1 MRRHFAFFALAV
13 LIGFADFAAY
23 GQSAGKPMTNEDVV
37 QLVRSGV
44 PETTVISLVGRSI
57 PRFDLSIRGLSTL
70 KASEVSEGIV
80 RAMLQAQWA
89 AMPGLPGTA
98 TAGLPGTPPPAGG
111 STPTPAGRAPTVGQ
125 TTPQKSPPMSTVLA
139 KIHSTTGK
147 LSPVV
152 SNPVAGQSN
161 AATIATLGQ
170 QKQVAL
176 NERGQSVTPAG
187 AVPTTNTTNTNTTN
201 TTSRLSAMRAPAITA
216 AVPPPQTSSP
226 NRAAMATPTS
236 IALSCTTFNTS
247 MISTVSGQQGSVTFT
262 QDPQFN
268 PFTIKGC
275 NFGTARGQAQ
285 LNSSNGRKLA
295 NLNVDTWTDNL
306 ITVEVDPTLTD
317 VLDQDN
323 VTLVIFPASGP
334 QAQKTGLHFYARR
347 AELQLASVP
356 ISEATLTP
364 ITDDSGSPVTA
375 KFSSP
380 YPLSGGSMSGGVDR
394 VNAVRFV
401 GGTDSFDFSKL
412 KPGFVLEKFVVDTLS
427 QGDAIASSACS
438 GFGPSTSTAY
448 TDGNWAWQM
457 SGNAIQ
463 VTWMEVHCH
472 DAFNGDFSDAS
483 YGLNVW
489 VVGPVIS
496 PATSPW
502 QDGVR

>member
-13 LIGFADFAAY
+13 LIGFADSAAY
-23 GQSAGKPMTNEDVV
+23 GQGAGKPMTNEEVI
-37 QLVRSGV
+37 QMVRSGV
-44 PETTVISLVGRSI
+44 PETAVISLIGRSI
-57 PRFDLSIRGLSTL
+57 PHFDLSARGLSTL
-70 KASEVSEGIV
+70 KGSEVSEGIV
-80 RAMLQAQWA
+80 QAMLQVQW
-89 AMPGLPGTA
+89 TA
-98 TAGLPGTPPPAGG
+98 TSGPAGTPQPAGAG
-111 STPTPAGRAPTVGQ
+111 PSPTPAGRGSAVGQ
-125 TTPQKSPPMSTVLA
+125 TAPQKNPQQMSTVLA
-139 KIHSTTGK
+139 KVHSATGK

-152 SNPVAGQSN
+152 SNPAAGESS

-176 NERGQSVTPAG
+176 NERGQAGAPAG
-187 AVPTTNTTNTNTTN
+187 VVPSTN
-201 TTSRLSAMRAPAITA
+201 TTSRLSAMQGPRITA
-216 AVPPPQTSSP
+216 AAPPPQSSSP
-226 NRAAMATPTS
+226 NRAAMAAPTS
-236 IALSCTTFNTS
+236 VALSCATFNTS

-275 NFGTARGQAQ
+275 NFGSAKGQAQ
-285 LNSSNGRKLA
+285 LNSANGRKLA
-295 NLNVDTWTDNL
+295 SLNVDTWTDSL

-334 QAQKTGLHFYARR
+334 QAQKAGLHFYAKR
-347 AELQLASVP
+347 AELLLASVP
-356 ISEATLTP
+356 TSEASLTP
-364 ITDDSGSPVTA
+364 ITDDSGSPVTG

-380 YPLSGGSMSGGVDR
+380 YPVSSGSMSGGVDR
-394 VNAVRFV
+394 YNAVRFV

-412 KPGFVLEKFVVDTLS
+412 KPGFVLEKFQVDTLS
-427 QGDAIASSACS
+427 QSDSVASSACT
-438 GFGPSTSTAY
+438 GFGPTTSTAY

-457 SGNAIQ
+457 SGATIQ

-472 DAFNGDFSDAS
+472 DAYNGDFSDAS

-496 PATSPW
+496 SATSPW

>member
-1 MRRHFAFFALAV
+1 MRRHIAFFALAV

-23 GQSAGKPMTNEDVV
+23 GQGGGKPMTNEDVI
-37 QLVRSGV
+37 QMLRSGV
-44 PETTVISLVGRSI
+44 PETAVISLIGRSI
-57 PRFDLSIRGLSTL
+57 PHFDLSTRGLSTL
-70 KASEVSEGIV
+70 KGSDVNEGIV
-80 RAMLQAQWA
+80 RAMLQAEW
-89 AMPGLPGTA
+89 TA

-111 STPTPAGRAPTVGQ
+111 SSLTPAGRAPTIGQ
-125 TTPQKSPPMSTVLA
+125 ATPQKSPPMSTVLA
-139 KIHSTTGK
+139 KIHSSTGK
-147 LSPVV
+147 LGPVV
-152 SNPVAGQSN
+152 SNPAVGQSN

-176 NERGQSVTPAG
+176 NERGQGGAPAG
-187 AVPTTNTTNTNTTN
+187 AVPSTN
-201 TTSRLSAMRAPAITA
+201 TTSRLSTMQGPRIA
-216 AVPPPQTSSP
+216 AAAPPPQTSSS
-226 NRAAMATPTS
+226 NRAAMAGQTS
-236 IALSCTTFNTS
+236 IALSCATFNTS

-275 NFGTARGQAQ
+275 NFGSARGQAQ
-285 LNSSNGRKLA
+285 INSSNGRKLA
-295 NLNVDTWTDNL
+295 SLNVDTWTDTL

-334 QAQKTGLHFYARR
+334 QTQKAGLHFYAKR
-347 AELQLASVP
+347 AELLLGSLP
-356 ISEATLTP
+356 TSEASLTP
-364 ITDDSGSPVTA
+364 INDDSGSPVTA

-380 YPLSGGSMSGGVDR
+380 YPVSSASMSGGVDR
-394 VNAVRFV
+394 YNVVRFV

-412 KPGFVLEKFVVDTLS
+412 RPGFVLEKFQVDTLS
-427 QGDAIASSACS
+427 QSVAGASSACG
-438 GFGPSTSTAY
+438 GFGPTTSTAY

-457 SGNAIQ
+457 SGNTIQ
-463 VTWMEVHCH
+463 VTWMEAHCH
-472 DAFNGDFSDAS
+472 DAFNGDYSDAS

-496 PATSPW
+496 SATSPW

>member
-1 MRRHFAFFALAV
+1 MRKHIAFFALAV
-13 LIGFADFAAY
+13 LIGFADLAAY
-23 GQSAGKPMTNEDVV
+23 AQSTGKPMTNEEVI
-37 QLVRSGV
+37 QMVRSGV
-44 PETTVISLVGRSI
+44 PETAVVALIGRSI
-57 PRFDLSIRGLSTL
+57 PRFDLSIRGLSSL
-70 KASEVSEGIV
+70 KESNVSEGIV
-80 RAMLQAQWA
+80 RAMLQAQWTA
-89 AMPGLPGTA
+89 TPGLPGTP

-111 STPTPAGRAPTVGQ
+111 SSPTPAGRAPTVGQ
-125 TTPQKSPPMSTVLA
+125 TTPQKSPQMSNVLA
-139 KIHSTTGK
+139 KIHSSTGK

-152 SNPVAGQSN
+152 SNPAAGQSG

-176 NERGQSVTPAG
+176 NERGQVATPAA
-187 AVPTTNTTNTNTTN
+187 AVPSTNPTNTTATA
-201 TTSRLSAMRAPAITA
+201 SRLSTVRGPAIA
-216 AVPPPQTSSP
+216 AAAPPPQTASP
-226 NRAAMATPTS
+226 NRAALAGQTS
-236 IALSCTTFNTS
+236 IALSCTAFNTS

-275 NFGTARGQAQ
+275 NFGSARGQAQ

-295 NLNVDTWTDNL
+295 NMNVDTWTDTL

-334 QAQKTGLHFYARR
+334 QAQKAGLHFYAKR
-347 AELQLASVP
+347 AELLLGSVP
-356 ISEATLTP
+356 TSEASLTP
-364 ITDDSGSPVTA
+364 INDDSGSPVTA

-380 YPLSGGSMSGGVDR
+380 YPVSTASMSGGVDR
-394 VNAVRFV
+394 YNAVRFV

-412 KPGFVLEKFVVDTLS
+412 KPGFVLEKFQVNTLS
-427 QGDAIASSACS
+427 QADVAASSACT

-457 SGNAIQ
+457 SGNTIQ
-463 VTWMEVHCH
+463 VTWMEAHCH
-472 DAFNGDFSDAS
+472 DAFNGDWSDAS

-489 VVGPVIS
+489 VVGPAITS
-496 PATSPW
+496 ATSPW